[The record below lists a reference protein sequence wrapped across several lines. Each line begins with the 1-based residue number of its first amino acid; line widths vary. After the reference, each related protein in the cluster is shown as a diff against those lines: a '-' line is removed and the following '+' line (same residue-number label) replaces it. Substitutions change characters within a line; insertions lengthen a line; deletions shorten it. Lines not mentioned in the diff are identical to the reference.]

1 MKPPLSVPT
10 PPLHEPSPEELVALE
25 LTPPDAGDLVQ
36 HPDGWYW
43 LAAGG
48 RQQFGPYA
56 STEEARA
63 ASNAA
68 IDEDIEPGET
78 LLEAEQELGIAD
90 WLDPDTGEPAEETHT
105 RIEDH

>member
-1 MKPPLSVPT
+1 M
-10 PPLHEPSPEELVALE
+10 
-25 LTPPDAGDLVQ
+25 
-36 HPDGWYW
+36 
-43 LAAGG
+43 
-48 RQQFGPYA
+48 
-56 STEEARA
+56 
-63 ASNAA
+63 NAA